1 MNQVDFFIIVI
12 LLLSALSGARRGI
25 VSSAG
30 DIISLVLGLILGAL
44 AYPLAA
50 APVRWIFAPPDPIAG
65 ALGFLIVA
73 ILTVILAG
81 WGFSFLA
88 RRFELSKL
96 TNRLG
101 GAVFGVLFGSL
112 LAAVLVLASGI
123 LPGAAPPISKSTLG
137 PRIIA
142 LVPHL
147 HENMESLGVPL
158 PKLVRLP
165 DDYRDELRGMNRGL
179 QFLRLNF
186 LRLDGATCIN
196 CRSPVDFTG
205 YHFSHG
211 TIMSP
216 QFVCPNCGRT
226 SDGCQTFQGFHR
238 IYGVCPV
245 PLARQGILFD
255 CGVWTNGWWTVPNGP
270 CPVCG
275 KEYRQ
280 PPDTLAGPAFR
291 ARASPVPPDYR
302 SSERSWRKSNTPS
315 SVHHSPKV
323 ARRSPAYS

>member
-1 MNQVDFFIIVI
+1 VNQVDLFIIVI
-12 LLLSALSGARRGI
+12 VGLSALSGARRGM

-30 DIISLVLGLILGAL
+30 DIISLVLGLILGSL

-50 APVRWIFAPPDPIAG
+50 APVRWIFALPDPIAG
-65 ALGFLIVA
+65 AVGFLVVA

-88 RRFELSKL
+88 GRFELSKL
-96 TNRLG
+96 TNRLAG
-101 GAVFGVLFGSL
+101 TGFGVVFGSL

-123 LPGAAPPISKSTLG
+123 LPGAAAPIGKSTFG

-142 LVPHL
+142 LVPRL

-165 DDYRDELRGMNRGL
+165 NDYRDELRGMNRGL
-179 QFLRLNF
+179 QFLRVNF
-186 LRLDGATCIN
+186 SRLDRATCIH

-211 TIMSP
+211 TLMSP
-216 QFVCPNCGRT
+216 RFLCPNCGRT

-245 PLARQGILFD
+245 PLARQDILFD
-255 CGVWTNGWWTVPNGP
+255 CGVWTNGWWTVPHGP

-275 KEYRQ
+275 KEYRR
-280 PPDTLAGPAFR
+280 PPDPPAGSRSA
-291 ARASPVPPDYR
+291 ARTPTPLDDYR
-302 SSERSWRKSNTPS
+302 SSETSWRKSNSPS
-315 SVHHSPKV
+315 SAHHSPKV